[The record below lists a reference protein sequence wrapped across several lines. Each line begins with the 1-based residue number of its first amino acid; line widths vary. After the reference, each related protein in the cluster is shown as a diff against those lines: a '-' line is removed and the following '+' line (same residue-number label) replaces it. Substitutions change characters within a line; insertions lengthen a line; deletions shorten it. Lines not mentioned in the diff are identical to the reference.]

1 MSCTQLNYFKWIKSG
16 CPQHCVK
23 SVRIRSFSVPY
34 FPALRLNMEIYS
46 KSSYSVQ
53 KRGKT
58 KHYLHN
64 INQKENSK
72 IIPSL
77 QYFSGPSSFS
87 GPYFRSFGLNT
98 EILSVNLYIHSKCGK
113 KRTRKIPNTDTIYT
127 TLIRAFFQYL
137 DYLAVTFSRDF
148 FVEIRNGTK
157 MEFSVKDFFSKCDQ
171 IRSFLRI
178 WSHLL
183 KKSLMKNFI
192 FCEVNTKRN
201 EYKKE

>member
-23 SVRIRSFSVPY
+23 SVRIRSFSFPY

-72 IIPSL
+72 IIP
-77 QYFSGPSSFS
+77 QPIVFSGPSSFS

-98 EILSVNLYIHSKCGK
+98 EILSVNLYILSKCGK

-127 TLIRAFFQYL
+127 TLIRAFFSSIWITQQL
-137 DYLAVTFSRDF
+137 R
-148 FVEIRNGTK
+148 
-157 MEFSVKDFFSKCDQ
+157 SVGISLQKYETEQKW
-171 IRSFLRI
+171 SFPLRI
-178 WSHLL
+178 SLVNVT
-183 KKSLMKNFI
+183 KSAVSCGFGHI
-192 FCEVNTKRN
+192 
-201 EYKKE
+201 Y